1 MNTIS
6 LTETIQKNYENVI
19 SNLHTAAKKANRQM
33 EDVKLIAVSKR
44 QPVEKIQAYILAG
57 GKILGENYP
66 EEGAEKKAILQAE
79 NIEWHMIGHIQSRKS
94 QIAADNYD
102 WIQTID
108 SVKIAEKLN
117 TALSKTTK
125 PLPVLIEINIAH
137 EESKSGF
144 IYDKS
149 TIDSFWESIEIINNL
164 EKIKVKGIM
173 VMPPLTTLPEQ
184 ARVYFAQARVI
195 LETIN
200 QNYPDLRLTE
210 LSMGTSQD
218 YFFAIAEGATMV
230 RVGTAIFGSRL

>member
-1 MNTIS
+1 MKTIS
-6 LTETIQKNYENVI
+6 LVETIQTNYEKVN
-19 SNLHTAAKKANRQM
+19 SNIYMAAQKAGRQM
-33 EDVKLIAVSKR
+33 EDIKLIAVSKR
-44 QPVEKIQAYILAG
+44 QPVEKIQAYIQAG
-57 GKILGENYP
+57 GKLLGENYP
-66 EEGAEKKAILQAE
+66 EEGAEKKAILQTE

-117 TALSKTTK
+117 ISLSKTGK
-125 PLPVLIEINIAH
+125 SLPVLIEINIAN

-144 IYDKS
+144 IYDQS
-149 TIDSFWESIEIINNL
+149 SFDSFWESFEIINSL
-164 EKIKVKGIM
+164 EKLKVKGIM

-184 ARVYFAQARVI
+184 ARVYFAHARLI

-218 YFFAIAEGATMV
+218 YLFAIAEGATMV